1 MVKRWYKK
9 GFVLGTIIILISI
22 NSLASASSRDII
34 IYDEKIEGNNENEP
48 DKHNVDYDY
57 AIISGYCQSVSSK
70 GFILWRDVYFEA
82 GQFDKYL
89 NIVLYKFP
97 DIHVYD
103 ERGLIEI
110 TTDYFILLSWPFDSY
125 HEFKG
130 IAFGNIEWKR

>member
-1 MVKRWYKK
+1 MTKRMYKK
-9 GFVLGTIIILISI
+9 GLVVGIIILFISMSCLTSVSSKDISI
-22 NSLASASSRDII
+22 SDVEIV
-34 IYDEKIEGNNENEP
+34 ENNENEP
-48 DKHNVDYDY
+48 DIHNVEYDY

-89 NIVLYKFP
+89 NIDLYKFP

-103 ERGLIEI
+103 EHGLIEI

-125 HEFKG
+125 NEFRG